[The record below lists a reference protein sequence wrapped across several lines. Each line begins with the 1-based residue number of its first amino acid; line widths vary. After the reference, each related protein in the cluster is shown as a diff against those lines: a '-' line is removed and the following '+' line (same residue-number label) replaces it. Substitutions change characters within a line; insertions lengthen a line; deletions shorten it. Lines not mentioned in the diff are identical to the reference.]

1 MVSIFEFIK
10 NSIKGIIPESRI
22 LLFGS
27 RARGDFRIDS
37 DYDLLIIVPYSID
50 VKEKLT
56 LKTTIRKLIVKA
68 GISSDI
74 LIESEQEL
82 MCKNEIK
89 GHIIS
94 TALSESIEL

>member
-1 MVSIFEFIK
+1 MASIFEFIK
-10 NSIKGIIPESRI
+10 NSIKGIIPESRV

-37 DYDLLIIVPYSID
+37 DYDLLIIVPYPLA

-56 LKTTIRKLIVKA
+56 LKTSIRKLIVKA

-82 MCKNEIK
+82 ISKNEIK